1 MDSILKNNSENRQS
15 KRLIIILGPGRSG
28 TSLLT
33 RLLGTMGMKISENL
47 SQPNLSNIEGF
58 AEDTDIVN
66 LHKKLLIDINA
77 HPYLPLPDNWMN
89 TNAAQEATNKIKQI
103 LNRESNLNSTIWG
116 FKDPRINAFL
126 PLWFKV
132 LNSLR
137 YTPIFVLSV
146 RSVSAVAISCFKQY
160 GTSQYIAELSWLNR
174 IIDALHYTSADCF
187 IVHYEDWFRNP
198 TPIAKEL
205 LSYTGLDQYF
215 TGNVTEILSQ
225 AIKSNLNR
233 SVHEDYQIQNEY
245 VIKLYD
251 VLKDCRGADFDRT
264 RLMAVV
270 KECRQAM
277 NGFKGWYL
285 IAQENIACV
294 ANLTEKLQASKEKQA
309 ELPDLRKRIQQLE
322 RENQR
327 LSQMEAEILRAEQ
340 ALNHLTQLYPS
351 DISNQNL

>member
-1 MDSILKNNSENRQS
+1 MIKNHSENRKL

-33 RLLGTMGMKISENL
+33 QLLESMGMKISENL

-58 AEDTDIVN
+58 WEDADIVN

-77 HPYLPLPDNWMN
+77 NPYLPLPDNWMN
-89 TNAAQEATNKIKQI
+89 TNATEEAKNQIKQI

-126 PLWFKV
+126 PLWFQV

-146 RSVSAVAISCFKQY
+146 RHISAVAISCFKQY
-160 GTSQYIAELSWLNR
+160 GTSQYIAELLWLNR

-187 IVHYEDWFRNP
+187 IVHYEDWFAQP
-198 TPIAKEL
+198 SKLAQEL
-205 LSYTGLDQYF
+205 LIYTGLDQHF
-215 TGNVTEILSQ
+215 TGNVNEAFKDI
-225 AIKSNLNR
+225 IKPNLNR
-233 SVHEDYQIQNEY
+233 SVHEEYQVKNEY
-245 VIKLYD
+245 VLKLYD

-277 NGFKGWYL
+277 DGFKGWYL
-285 IAQENIACV
+285 IAQENIARV
-294 ANLTEKLQASKEKQA
+294 SNLQEQLQIAKEKQA
-309 ELPDLRKRIQQLE
+309 EIPELRKRIQQLE
-322 RENQR
+322 RENRR
-327 LSQMEAEILRAEQ
+327 LSQIETEILRAEQ
-340 ALNHLTQLYPS
+340 ALNHLTKLYPS